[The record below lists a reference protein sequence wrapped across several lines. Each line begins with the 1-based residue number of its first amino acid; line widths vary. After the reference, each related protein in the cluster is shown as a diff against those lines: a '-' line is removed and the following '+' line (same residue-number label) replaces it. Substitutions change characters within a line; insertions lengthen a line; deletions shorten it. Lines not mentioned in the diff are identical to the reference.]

1 MARGIATIDHLRAR
15 SVVDPVTHCWHYQG
29 ALSAQ
34 GQPRIWTLDLERM
47 DKTVLNGPRAVWF
60 IAHGTPL
67 GHMMAW
73 MFCGTAD
80 CVCPVHVR
88 RGTRAEWTRWMSA
101 AGRMCRLPTPG
112 RLAAAALGRAAAGL
126 VDTPAE
132 VVIAM
137 REAYA
142 AGEGKPPA
150 LAERFGVERSTAY
163 RLLRGETYKHL
174 LSNMAQ
180 AEALAKLR
188 HRSTPSAQR

>member
-34 GQPRIWTLDLERM
+34 GRPRIWTFDVDRGE
-47 DKTVLNGPRAVWF
+47 KTVLAGPRAVWF
-60 IAHGTPL
+60 IAHGTQL
-67 GHMMAW
+67 GYDLPW
-73 MFCGTAD
+73 MRCGTTD
-80 CVCPVHVR
+80 CVCPAHVR
-88 RGTRAEWTRWMSA
+88 RGTRSEFMRW
-101 AGRMCRLPTPG
+101 
-112 RLAAAALGRAAAGL
+112 LAAVGRIGGVATPAQAAVSALGRAAAGL

-174 LSNMAQ
+174 LKSQPTGA
-180 AEALAKLR
+180 
-188 HRSTPSAQR
+188 